1 MQNFLKRRS
10 GVLLILLL
18 TLTVTSGCVTA
29 RIGVNWPMV
38 TTMADTQNIFVAYNN
53 EALQIDPRTGNLAE
67 LTNAEGEARIDPNS
81 GQVRR
86 WRIDGSANNGAQFF
100 GAPLPFTDETLL
112 LPEYSGRLVEVEI
125 DTARVMADKGTVSGR
140 VLTSPVSDG
149 ERIYV
154 PLGASGL
161 EAIDAATL
169 EQVWFITT
177 ENGVWDS
184 PVLHNGVLYFTSM
197 DHSLY
202 AVDAV
207 TGEEIWKRD
216 LGGAAAASPLLV
228 IDGAVAESEAENA
241 AETNTNTETETQT
254 DTDTESSDSGTDA
267 DSEST
272 SEETAPAA
280 SQGEVSL
287 YVGTFSRKVIKFD
300 LEGVVQAEYATV
312 DWLWSTPVLFDGTLY
327 TADLAGYVYALDPED
342 LSEIW
347 KVKAMERGIRPS
359 PLVTEAYVVVAA
371 RDGLVKWLDR
381 ANGQT
386 QFERATEAEV
396 LSELLLIEPSETLA
410 LPEPLVIVSTVAP
423 NRLLLAYTLN
433 EGGQQWV
440 YPPQ

>member
-1 MQNFLKRRS
+1 MRNFLKRRY

-67 LTNAEGEARIDPNS
+67 LTNAEGESRIDPES

-86 WRIDGSANNGAQFF
+86 WRIDGAANGGAQFF
-100 GAPLPFTDETLL
+100 SAPLPFTDETLL

-125 DTARVMADKGTVSGR
+125 ETARVIADKGRISGR
-140 VLTSPVSDG
+140 VLTSPVTDG

-161 EAIDAATL
+161 EALDATTL
-169 EQVWFITT
+169 EQAWFIGT
-177 ENGVWDS
+177 ENGVWAP
-184 PVLHNGVLYFTSM
+184 PVLHDGVLYFTSM

-202 AVDAV
+202 AVDAT
-207 TGEEIWKRD
+207 TGEELWKRD

-228 IDGAVAESEAENA
+228 IDGVVAESEAANA
-241 AETNTNTETETQT
+241 AESNTSTETETDTNTDSESQT
-254 DTDTESSDSGTDA
+254 DSDTEST
-267 DSEST
+267 T
-272 SEETAPAA
+272 EETTPTAE
-280 SQGEVSL
+280 QGEAYL
-287 YVGTFSRKVIKFD
+287 YVGTFARKVIKFD
-300 LEGVVQAEYATV
+300 LEGVVQAEYATA

-327 TADLAGYVYALDPED
+327 TADLAGHVYALDPED

-359 PLVTEAYVVVAA
+359 PLVTEEYVIVAA

-381 ANGQT
+381 ANGQMRI
-386 QFERATEAEV
+386 ERATDAEI